1 MQNPHLRHQFHLY
14 RYQIVVVFL
23 ISLLGPIHPSQA
35 QDRNMIF
42 NASGSDDQAIS
53 YGFFLAAHNS
63 SLRIRYS
70 DNFMDPTVTGL
81 HNVRAI
87 MPVFSPGFALGFL
100 VTGRIHDQVNVLFTP
115 KVGFYE
121 YRTELQLF
129 SDNTGSPD
137 GTGFSTVPLLTE
149 ETLVEFPLLL
159 KYKSERF
166 NNTRMFFVG
175 GLNGQIRT
183 KNQEEANEDPV
194 VLKGRDLAV
203 EMGLGFDLYF
213 QYFKFSPEIR
223 FSHGLMNLYQP
234 GHSDDRILG
243 AIQDIRRKSITLYL
257 NFQ

>member
-1 MQNPHLRHQFHLY
+1 MQNTHIWHQFHLHWHK
-14 RYQIVVVFL
+14 V
-23 ISLLGPIHPSQA
+23 SLLALLLLLTLVFQLQA
-35 QDRNMIF
+35 QQKSLIF
-42 NASGSDDQAIS
+42 NKSGSDDQSLS

-63 SLRIRYS
+63 SLRIKYS
-70 DNFMDPTVTGL
+70 ENFMDPAYQGL
-81 HNVRAI
+81 DNVRAI

-100 VTGRIHDQVNVLFTP
+100 VTGRLHDQVNLMFTP

-129 SDNTGSPD
+129 TDD
-137 GTGFSTVPLLTE
+137 GNAANGIGVNTVPLLTE
-149 ETLVEFPLLL
+149 ETLVEFPLLV

-234 GHSDDRILG
+234 GYSDERIAG
-243 AIQDIRRKSITLYL
+243 AISDIRRKSITLYL

>member
-1 MQNPHLRHQFHLY
+1 MQNTHIWHQFHIY
-14 RYQIVVVFL
+14 RHK
-23 ISLLGPIHPSQA
+23 ISLIAFFLLIIQVLPLQA
-35 QDRNMIF
+35 QQKSLIF
-42 NASGSDDQAIS
+42 NASGSDDQALS

-63 SLRIRYS
+63 SLRIKYS
-70 DNFMDPTVTGL
+70 DNFMDPAYPGL
-81 HNVRAI
+81 ENVRAI

-100 VTGRIHDQVNVLFTP
+100 VTGRLHDQLNLMFTP

-129 SDNTGSPD
+129 TDDGNSPN
-137 GTGFSTVPLLTE
+137 GIGISTVPLLTE
-149 ETLVEFPLLL
+149 ETLVEFPLLV

-234 GHSDDRILG
+234 GYSDERLAG
-243 AIQDIRRKSITLYL
+243 AISDIRRKSITLYL

>member
-1 MQNPHLRHQFHLY
+1 MQNPHLRHQLDLH
-14 RYQIVVVFL
+14 RYKIALIVIL
-23 ISLLGPIHPSQA
+23 SLGLSFTTQA
-35 QDRNMIF
+35 QERNLIF
-42 NASGSDDQAIS
+42 NTSGSDDQMLS

-63 SLRIRYS
+63 SLRIKYS
-70 DNFMDPTVTGL
+70 DNFVDPDYTSL

-100 VTGRIHDQVNVLFTP
+100 VTGRLHDQVNLLFTP

-121 YRTELQLF
+121 YGTEVQLF
-129 SDNTGSPD
+129 TDDADSPN
-137 GTGFSTVPLLTE
+137 GTGISTVPLLTE
-149 ETLVEFPLLL
+149 ETLVEFPLLV

-166 NNTRMFFVG
+166 NNTRMYFIG
-175 GLNGQIRT
+175 GVNGQIRT

-194 VLKGRDLAV
+194 VLKGKDLAV
-203 EMGLGFDLYF
+203 ELGLGFDLYF

-234 GHSDDRILG
+234 GHSDERIAG